1 MAESAPQ
8 NYKNHQKFV
17 PMYHYVAAAIVVL
30 NFGWWTYRTLTAF
43 SMDHLVLMVLG
54 FGVILVGFFAR
65 GFPNKNQDRI
75 IRLEERMRFG
85 ELLPDD
91 LKAHVNEFTTAQL
104 IALRFAS
111 GRRASGAGAPGARR
125 EDGESRGHKEAC
137 EGLAG
142 RSPSRLRL
150 AYSSFSTTT
159 GSNPGRA

>member
-111 GRRASGAGAPGARR
+111 DAELPELARR
-125 EDGESRGHKEAC
+125 VRDEKMENREDIKK
-137 EGLAG
+137 LVKDW
-142 RSPSRLRL
+142 
-150 AYSSFSTTT
+150 
-159 GSNPGRA
+159 RADHHRV